1 MFNQLIRGGNM
12 KRVTEINQLTK
23 GDIIVTIVDCKI
35 VKREFVCVHPH
46 SDKYSIFLNEYH
58 DGCPKFYN
66 ENLKFKGW
74 YLFTNSK
81 EDWKELNAMIVE
93 ELKKSTAFYEQRSK

>member
-1 MFNQLIRGGNM
+1 M
-12 KRVTEINQLTK
+12 KRVTEINQLKK
-23 GDIIVTIVDCKI
+23 GDIIVAIVDLKI

-46 SDKYSIFLNEYH
+46 NDKYSLFLDELY

-66 ENLKFKGW
+66 DNLKNKEW

-81 EDWKELNAMIVE
+81 EENKELKAMIVE
-93 ELKKSTAFYEQRSK
+93 ELKRSIDFYEQCSK

>member
-1 MFNQLIRGGNM
+1 M
-12 KRVTEINQLTK
+12 KRITEISQLTK
-23 GDIIVTIVDCKI
+23 GDVIVTIADYKI

-46 SDKYSIFLNEYH
+46 NDKYSIFLNELQ

-66 ENLKFKGW
+66 ENLKYNEW

-81 EDWKELNAMIVE
+81 KDWKELNAMMVE
-93 ELKKSTAFYEQRSK
+93 DLKNSIAFYEQHSKEIRL

>member
-1 MFNQLIRGGNM
+1 M
-12 KRVTEINQLTK
+12 KRITEINQLKK
-23 GDIIVTIVDCKI
+23 GDIIVAIVDLKI

-46 SDKYSIFLNEYH
+46 NDKYSIFLDELY

-66 ENLKFKGW
+66 DNLKLKEW

-81 EDWKELNAMIVE
+81 EDLKELKAMIVE
-93 ELKKSTAFYEQRSK
+93 ELKKSIAFYKKYSK

>member
-1 MFNQLIRGGNM
+1 M
-12 KRVTEINQLTK
+12 KRVTEISQLTK
-23 GDIIVTIVDCKI
+23 GDIIVTIVDHEI

-46 SDKYSIFLNEYH
+46 NDKYSIFLNELY

-66 ENLKFKGW
+66 ETLKFNEW

-81 EDWKELNAMIVE
+81 EEWKELNAMMVE
-93 ELKKSTAFYEQRSK
+93 KLKKAIEFYEQRSK

>member
-1 MFNQLIRGGNM
+1 M
-12 KRVTEINQLTK
+12 KRVTEINQLKK
-23 GDIIVTIVDCKI
+23 GDIIVAIVDLKI

-46 SDKYSIFLNEYH
+46 NDKYSLFLDELY

-66 ENLKFKGW
+66 DNLKIKEW

-81 EDWKELNAMIVE
+81 EENKELKAMIVE
-93 ELKKSTAFYEQRSK
+93 ELKRSIDFYEQCSK

>member
-1 MFNQLIRGGNM
+1 M
-12 KRVTEINQLTK
+12 KRVTEISQLTK
-23 GDIIVTIVDCKI
+23 GDIIVTIVDHKV

-46 SDKYSIFLNEYH
+46 NDKYSIFLDELH

-66 ENLKFKGW
+66 ETLKINEW

-81 EDWKELNAMIVE
+81 EEWKELNAMIVE
-93 ELKKSTAFYEQRSK
+93 ELKKAIAFYEQRSK

>member
-1 MFNQLIRGGNM
+1 M
-12 KRVTEINQLTK
+12 KRITEISQLTK
-23 GDIIVTIVDCKI
+23 GDIIVTIVDNKV

-46 SDKYSIFLNEYH
+46 NDKYSIFLNELY

-66 ENLKFKGW
+66 ETLKFNEW

-81 EDWKELNAMIVE
+81 EEWKELNAMIVE
-93 ELKKSTAFYEQRSK
+93 KLKKEIDFYEQRSK